1 MSQQLVIR
9 LGATPAEEIFYAVVD
24 DRDYSVLESGSLKNA
39 EELSFLESRSANGAV
54 VLLPSCRFFFKQL
67 SYPKRFSSGMKNSI
81 PYMIEDEVASEPDEL
96 EVSVLRIQGR
106 SVDII
111 AYDRSYLQQVKE
123 ELESCHIKAV
133 KYVPDIFALPYRDGR
148 ITFAALGKDGLFRIS
163 ATSGF
168 SLEESLAQAYFASF
182 TGNKSFI
189 CLSELPESVEGEREE
204 QYAES
209 IMEELA
215 RGAIQT
221 RMSLEGIESTQ
232 DRIFAVSGAFAPW
245 LKVAVAAGILMVAYV
260 GALLCKYQEVNRENL
275 LLKSE
280 IVKVFKSR
288 FPQVTRV
295 VNPIVQFRQLTNQS
309 RPEPGRQGFIESL
322 YQVISG
328 FSPQVKMLN
337 FRYDGKGRVFSFKLS
352 YQDVDVVDALRES
365 LEDRNYVATVSELRM
380 EGQKNSA
387 VLTIKEK

>member
-245 LKVAVAAGILMVAYV
+245 LKVAVAAGILLVAYV
-260 GALLCKYQEVNRENL
+260 GALMCKYQEVNRENQ

>member
-133 KYVPDIFALPYRDGR
+133 KYVPDIFALPYQDGR

-245 LKVAVAAGILMVAYV
+245 LKVAVAAGILLVAYV
-260 GALLCKYQEVNRENL
+260 GALLCKYQEVNRENQ

-352 YQDVDVVDALRES
+352 YHDVDVVDALRES

>member
-245 LKVAVAAGILMVAYV
+245 LKVAVAAGILLVAYV
-260 GALLCKYQEVNRENL
+260 GALLCKYQEVNRENQ

-280 IVKVFKSR
+280 IVKVFKAR

-337 FRYDGKGRVFSFKLS
+337 FRYDGKGRVFFFKLS

>member
-260 GALLCKYQEVNRENL
+260 GALLCKYQEVNRENQ

-280 IVKVFKSR
+280 IVKVFKAR

-309 RPEPGRQGFIESL
+309 RPEPGRQEFIESL

-352 YQDVDVVDALRES
+352 YHDVDVVDALRES

>member
-232 DRIFAVSGAFAPW
+232 DRIFAVNGAFAPW

-260 GALLCKYQEVNRENL
+260 GALLCKYQEVNRENQ

-280 IVKVFKSR
+280 IVKVFKAR

>member
-260 GALLCKYQEVNRENL
+260 GALLCKYQEVNRENQ

>member
-133 KYVPDIFALPYRDGR
+133 KYVPDIFALPYQDGR

-245 LKVAVAAGILMVAYV
+245 LKVAVAAGILLVAYV
-260 GALLCKYQEVNRENL
+260 GALLCKYQEVNRENQ

>member
-232 DRIFAVSGAFAPW
+232 DRIFAVNGAFAPW

-260 GALLCKYQEVNRENL
+260 GALLCKYQEVNRENQ